1 MKEVIKYIEKLKIK
15 ENDNVICAVSTGPD
29 SMALLLVLKNLK
41 DMYHFNIVVAHVNH
55 HLRKESEKEE
65 RYIRDFCERNSLIF
79 EIYDYF
85 PRDLKNLEAKARE
98 ARYEFFEKMIDKY
111 NSKYL
116 FTAHHSDDLIET
128 VLMKLVRGST
138 INGYKGFKIEDKRNN
153 YSLVRPLL
161 LADKK
166 EILKYLK
173 EKKQKYFIDKTNK
186 ISLFTRNRY
195 RLKIIPLLRKEN
207 PNINTSFLEYSL
219 LLDEMNSYI
228 DKKVDEVYENI
239 VNNNKI
245 NLEKFNK
252 EDIIIKKKILERFLE
267 AEYFSDIV
275 ELNKRHL
282 NSILSITEDYSGK
295 KTLDMPF
302 NKVIVREY
310 KELYFFHETNYKK
323 NKEILDKNKV
333 FNMFKIYLDKD
344 GNVDNN
350 FVMRLNKK
358 DVKLPLI
365 IRTIEEDDVISLN
378 NLGTKKVKDIFRDS
392 KVKED
397 IRKYYPI
404 ITDSNNKIIF
414 IPGIKKSNLLKKKTD
429 KYDIIITCEL
439 KEEI

>member
-166 EILKYLK
+166 EILKHLK

>member
-323 NKEILDKNKV
+323 NK
-333 FNMFKIYLDKD
+333 
-344 GNVDNN
+344 
-350 FVMRLNKK
+350 
-358 DVKLPLI
+358 
-365 IRTIEEDDVISLN
+365 
-378 NLGTKKVKDIFRDS
+378 
-392 KVKED
+392 
-397 IRKYYPI
+397 
-404 ITDSNNKIIF
+404 
-414 IPGIKKSNLLKKKTD
+414 
-429 KYDIIITCEL
+429 
-439 KEEI
+439 

>member
-228 DKKVDEVYENI
+228 DKKVDEVYKNI

>member
-404 ITDSNNKIIF
+404 ITDSNNKTIF

>member
-138 INGYKGFKIEDKRNN
+138 INGYKGFRIEDNRKN
-153 YSLVRPLL
+153 YTLYRPLL

>member
-310 KELYFFHETNYKK
+310 KELYKQK
-323 NKEILDKNKV
+323 
-333 FNMFKIYLDKD
+333 
-344 GNVDNN
+344 
-350 FVMRLNKK
+350 
-358 DVKLPLI
+358 
-365 IRTIEEDDVISLN
+365 
-378 NLGTKKVKDIFRDS
+378 
-392 KVKED
+392 
-397 IRKYYPI
+397 
-404 ITDSNNKIIF
+404 
-414 IPGIKKSNLLKKKTD
+414 
-429 KYDIIITCEL
+429 
-439 KEEI
+439 

>member
-1 MKEVIKYIEKLKIK
+1 MKEVIKYIENLKIK
-15 ENDNVICAVSTGPD
+15 ENDNIICAVSGGPD
-29 SMALLLVLKNLK
+29 SMALLMILKSFK
-41 DMYHFNIVVAHVNH
+41 DSYKFNIVVAHVNH
-55 HLRKESEKEE
+55 HLRKESDKEE
-65 RYIRDFCERNSLIF
+65 RYIRDFCEHNGLIF

-85 PRDLKNLEAKARE
+85 PRDLKNLEAKARQ
-98 ARYEFFEKMIDKY
+98 ARYEFFEKLIDKY

-128 VLMKLVRGST
+128 ILMKLVRGST
-138 INGYKGFKIEDKRNN
+138 INGYTGFKIEDKRKN
-153 YSLVRPLL
+153 YSLYRPLL
-161 LADKK
+161 LADKNQ
-166 EILKYLK
+166 ILRYLK
-173 EKKQKYFIDKTNK
+173 ERKQKYFIDKTNK

-207 PNINTSFLEYSL
+207 PNINSSFLDYSL
-219 LLDEMNSYI
+219 SIFEMNSYI
-228 DKKVDEVYENI
+228 EKQVEEIYDKI
-239 VNNNKI
+239 VSNKKI

-267 AEYFSDIV
+267 DEYQSDII
-275 ELNKRHL
+275 EINKRHINL
-282 NSILSITEDYSGK
+282 ILSITEDYFGK

-302 NKVIVREY
+302 NKVLVREY
-310 KELYFFHETNYKK
+310 KELYFF
-323 NKEILDKNKV
+323 KESHYIKTEEVLDKNKV

-344 GNVDNN
+344 GNLDNN

-365 IRTIEEDDVISLN
+365 IRTVKEDDVIILN
-378 NLGTKKVKDIFRDS
+378 NVGTKKVKDIFKDS
-392 KVKED
+392 KVKEE

-404 ITDSNNKIIF
+404 IADSNNKIVF
-414 IPGIKKSNLLKKKTD
+414 IPGLKKSSLLKKKTD

>member
-29 SMALLLVLKNLK
+29 SMALLLVLKSLK

-282 NSILSITEDYSGK
+282 NLILSITEDYSGK

-404 ITDSNNKIIF
+404 ITDSNNKTIF

>member
-15 ENDNVICAVSTGPD
+15 ENDNIVCAVSGGPD
-29 SMALLLVLKNLK
+29 SMALLIILKSLK
-41 DMYHFNIVVAHVNH
+41 DAYRFNLIVAHVNH
-55 HLRKESEKEE
+55 HLRKESDKEE
-65 RYIRDFCERNSLIF
+65 RYIRKFCEKNSLIF

-98 ARYEFFEKMIDKY
+98 ARYEFFEKMVDKY
-111 NSKYL
+111 KAKYL

-128 VLMKLVRGST
+128 ILMKLVRGST
-138 INGYKGFKIEDKRNN
+138 INGYKGFKIEDKRST
-153 YSLVRPLL
+153 YTLCRPLL

-166 EILKYLK
+166 EIIKYLK

-207 PNINTSFLEYSL
+207 PNINNSFLDYSL
-219 LLDEMNSYI
+219 AIDEMNSYI
-228 DKKVDEVYENI
+228 DKKVEDIYLDI
-239 VNNNKI
+239 VINKKI

-252 EDIIIKKKILERFLE
+252 EDIIIRKKILEKFLE
-267 AEYFSDIV
+267 EEYGSDIV
-275 ELNKRHL
+275 EINKRHI
-282 NSILSITEDYSGK
+282 NSILNLTEDYSGK

-302 NKVIVREY
+302 NKVLVREY
-310 KELYFFHETNYKK
+310 KELYFFVENHYIQKE
-323 NKEILDKNKV
+323 EILDKNKV

-344 GNVDNN
+344 GNLDNN
-350 FVMRLNKK
+350 FVMRVNKK
-358 DVKLPLI
+358 DIKLPLI
-365 IRTIEEDDVISLN
+365 IRTIEEDDSIILN
-378 NLGTKKVKDIFRDS
+378 NLGTKKVKDVFKDS
-392 KVKED
+392 KVKEE
-397 IRKYYPI
+397 IRKYYPV

-414 IPGIKKSNLLKKKTD
+414 IPGIKKSNILKKKTD

>member
-29 SMALLLVLKNLK
+29 SMALLLVLKSLK

-173 EKKQKYFIDKTNK
+173 QKKQKYFIDKTNK

>member
-1 MKEVIKYIEKLKIK
+1 VKEVIKYIEKLKIK

>member
-302 NKVIVREY
+302 NKVIVR
-310 KELYFFHETNYKK
+310 
-323 NKEILDKNKV
+323 
-333 FNMFKIYLDKD
+333 
-344 GNVDNN
+344 
-350 FVMRLNKK
+350 
-358 DVKLPLI
+358 
-365 IRTIEEDDVISLN
+365 
-378 NLGTKKVKDIFRDS
+378 
-392 KVKED
+392 
-397 IRKYYPI
+397 
-404 ITDSNNKIIF
+404 
-414 IPGIKKSNLLKKKTD
+414 
-429 KYDIIITCEL
+429 
-439 KEEI
+439 

>member
-29 SMALLLVLKNLK
+29 SMALLLVLKSLK

-228 DKKVDEVYENI
+228 DKKVDEVYKNI

>member
-15 ENDNVICAVSTGPD
+15 ENDNIVCAVSGGPD
-29 SMALLLVLKNLK
+29 SMALLIILKSLK
-41 DMYHFNIVVAHVNH
+41 DAYRFNLIVAHVNH
-55 HLRKESEKEE
+55 HLRKESDKEE
-65 RYIRDFCERNSLIF
+65 RYIREFCEKNSLIF

-245 NLEKFNK
+245 SLEEFNK

-310 KELYFFHETNYKK
+310 KELYFFHETNYQK

>member
-173 EKKQKYFIDKTNK
+173 QKKQKYFIDKTNK

-282 NSILSITEDYSGK
+282 NLILSITEDYSGK

-310 KELYFFHETNYKK
+310 KELYFFHETNYQK

-378 NLGTKKVKDIFRDS
+378 NLGRKKVKDIFRDS

>member
-392 KVKED
+392 KIKED

>member
-29 SMALLLVLKNLK
+29 SMALLLVLKSLK

-282 NSILSITEDYSGK
+282 NLILSITEDYSGK

>member
-392 KVKED
+392 
-397 IRKYYPI
+397 
-404 ITDSNNKIIF
+404 NNKIIF

>member
-1 MKEVIKYIEKLKIK
+1 MKEVIKYIENLKIK
-15 ENDNVICAVSTGPD
+15 ENDNVVCAVSGGPD
-29 SMALLLVLKNLK
+29 SMALLLILKSFK
-41 DMYHFNIVVAHVNH
+41 DLYHFNIVVAHVNH
-55 HLRKESEKEE
+55 HLRKESDKEE
-65 RYIRDFCERNSLIF
+65 RYIRDFCEQNNLIF

-85 PRDLKNLEAKARE
+85 PRDLKNLEAKARQ
-98 ARYEFFEKMIDKY
+98 ARYEFFEKLVDKY

-128 VLMKLVRGST
+128 ILMKLVRGST
-138 INGYKGFKIEDKRNN
+138 INGYKGFRIEDNRKN
-153 YSLVRPLL
+153 YTLYRPLL

-207 PNINTSFLEYSL
+207 PNINTSFLDYSVAI
-219 LLDEMNSYI
+219 DEMNSYI
-228 DKKVDEVYENI
+228 DKQVDKVYDNI
-239 VNNNKI
+239 VSNKKI
-245 NLEKFNK
+245 DLEKFNK

-267 AEYFSDIV
+267 EEYQSDIV
-275 ELNKRHL
+275 EINKRHI
-282 NSILSITEDYSGK
+282 NSILLLTNDYSGK

-310 KELYFFHETNYKK
+310 KELYFYKENHYIQK
-323 NKEILDKNKV
+323 EEILDKNKV
-333 FNMFKIYLDKD
+333 FNMFKFYLDKD
-344 GNVDNN
+344 GNLDNN

-358 DVKLPLI
+358 YVKLPLI
-365 IRTIEEDDVISLN
+365 IRTIKEDDLIVLN
-378 NLGTKKVKDIFRDS
+378 NLGTKKVKDIFKDS
-392 KVKED
+392 KVKEE

>member
-228 DKKVDEVYENI
+228 DKKVDEFYENI

-404 ITDSNNKIIF
+404 ITDSNNKTIF

>member
-29 SMALLLVLKNLK
+29 SMALLLVLKSLK

-404 ITDSNNKIIF
+404 ITDSNNKTIF

>member
-1 MKEVIKYIEKLKIK
+1 MKEVIKYIENLKIK
-15 ENDNVICAVSTGPD
+15 ENDNVVCAVSGGPD
-29 SMALLLVLKNLK
+29 SMALLLILKSFK
-41 DMYHFNIVVAHVNH
+41 DLYHFNIVVAHVNH
-55 HLRKESEKEE
+55 HLRKESDKEE
-65 RYIRDFCERNSLIF
+65 RYIRDFCEQNNLIF

-173 EKKQKYFIDKTNK
+173 QKKQKYFIDKTNK

>member
-323 NKEILDKNKV
+323 NKEILVKNKV

>member
-173 EKKQKYFIDKTNK
+173 QKKQKYFIDKTNK

>member
-173 EKKQKYFIDKTNK
+173 QKKQKYFIDKTNK

-282 NSILSITEDYSGK
+282 NLILSITEDYSGK

>member
-29 SMALLLVLKNLK
+29 SMALLLVLKSLK

-378 NLGTKKVKDIFRDS
+378 NLGTKQVKDIFRDS

>member
-365 IRTIEEDDVISLN
+365 IRAIEEDDVISLN

>member
-98 ARYEFFEKMIDKY
+98 VRYEFFEKMIDKY

-378 NLGTKKVKDIFRDS
+378 NLGTKKVKDIFRDN

>member
-65 RYIRDFCERNSLIF
+65 RYIREFCEKNSLIF

-98 ARYEFFEKMIDKY
+98 ARYEFFEKMVDKY

-173 EKKQKYFIDKTNK
+173 QKKQKYFIDKTNK

>member
-1 MKEVIKYIEKLKIK
+1 VKEVIKYIEKLKIK

-282 NSILSITEDYSGK
+282 NLILSITEDYSGK

>member
-282 NSILSITEDYSGK
+282 NLILSITEDYSGK

>member
-65 RYIRDFCERNSLIF
+65 RYIRDFCERNSLTF

-282 NSILSITEDYSGK
+282 NLILSITEDYSGK